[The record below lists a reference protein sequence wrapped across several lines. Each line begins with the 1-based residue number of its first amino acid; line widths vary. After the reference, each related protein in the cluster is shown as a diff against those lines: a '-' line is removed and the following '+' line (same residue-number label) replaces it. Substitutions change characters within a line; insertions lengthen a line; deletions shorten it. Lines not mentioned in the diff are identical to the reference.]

1 MSDDRQTLLI
11 VDDESNV
18 LRSLKRLLFETDY
31 RVLTAESGD
40 EGLKMFENESSIQLV
55 VSDYRMPEMNGV
67 EFLKRVKELHPDTIR
82 IILSGY
88 ADVIAIVEAIND
100 GQVYK
105 FISKPWNDQDLLTT
119 VMRAFEQYS
128 LVQENRHLNEEL
140 LKRNKELED
149 VAQELERK
157 VQERTKDLGMKNRAL
172 AIAHRILDLLPAGV
186 VGIDPET
193 SVVYS
198 NEKAHKYL
206 GAGKLSLQGPAD
218 RAFEPDVLANIV
230 TTVSSQQVYRDTIQG
245 TCKLGLIARPL
256 PDGGGVICL
265 LVNETGLGL
274 TTELSAVEVEESR
287 AKDV

>member
-31 RVLTAESGD
+31 RILTAESGD

-55 VSDYRMPEMNGV
+55 ISDYRMPEMNGV
-67 EFLKRVKELHPDTIR
+67 EFLKRVKELYPDTIR

-100 GQVYK
+100 GEIYK

-119 VMRAFEQYS
+119 VMRAFEQYN

-140 LKRNKELED
+140 VRRNKDLED
-149 VAQELERK
+149 VAHELESK
-157 VQERTKDLGMKNRAL
+157 VQERTKDLQMKNRAL
-172 AIAHRILDLLPAGV
+172 AIAHRILDLLPAGA
-186 VGIDPET
+186 VGIDPDAT
-193 SVVYS
+193 IVYS
-198 NEKAHKYL
+198 NEMARQFL
-206 GAGKLSLQGPAD
+206 GAGRLSLQQPAD
-218 RAFEPDVLANIV
+218 RVFEVDVFQKIME
-230 TTVSSQQVYRDTIQG
+230 TVSSMKTYTGTIHG
-245 TCKLGLIARPL
+245 KDDYKLIARPL

-265 LVNETGLGL
+265 LVDETGLGL
-274 TTELSAVEVEESR
+274 TTELSTVEAEESG